1 MDILGSRKNYLSPD
15 DTFIAIARVVARQ
28 SKDPITQTGAVVV
41 DKNNKLLAVGYN
53 DWAKGIK
60 DGSLSWSNDFGE
72 NKKDIL
78 KTKYPYVVHAE
89 VNAILNAGGLV
100 EDGKIYCLLFPCNEC
115 AKIIIQSG
123 IKTVFYEDDR
133 QDRDKNSFAISKDL
147 FDKAKVNYIKHK
159 DKQ

>member
-1 MDILGSRKNYLSPD
+1 MEILKNRKNCLSSD
-15 DTFIAIARVVARQ
+15 DAFMGIARIVAQQ

-41 DKNNKLLAVGYN
+41 DKNNKLLAIGYN
-53 DWAKGIK
+53 DWPRGIK
-60 DGSLSWSNDFGE
+60 DGVFSWNNDFGE

-78 KTKYPYVVHAE
+78 KTKYPYIVHAE

-133 QDRDKNSFAISKDL
+133 QDRDKNSFTISKEL
-147 FDKAKVNYIKHK
+147 LNKAKVNYIRYK
-159 DKQ
+159 DK